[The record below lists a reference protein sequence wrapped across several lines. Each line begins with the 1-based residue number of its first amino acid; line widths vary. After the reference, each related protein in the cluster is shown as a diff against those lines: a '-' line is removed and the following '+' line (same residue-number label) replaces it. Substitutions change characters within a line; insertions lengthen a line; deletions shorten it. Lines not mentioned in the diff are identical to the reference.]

1 MQVVKSARRMR
12 FAVGL
17 ALLSVALGGTAA
29 HGQVEPSAYR
39 GSDTLWVGADA
50 AYVNASFPYQSG
62 QHLAGAGAFA
72 DFNINVRL
80 AVEVSA
86 SFFHFGGL
94 ESETESSYLAG
105 PRYRF
110 GRHGRFQPYAQG
122 LFGVGKIHYPFSIGD
137 AHYFAV
143 APGGG
148 ANYRLN
154 SRWQVRAEYE
164 YQFWMNSPGYSN
176 EPEHQLRPNGVHVG
190 IAFQPF
196 VH

>member
-1 MQVVKSARRMR
+1 MRVVKWGREIRIVAS
-12 FAVGL
+12 L
-17 ALLSVALGGTAA
+17 ALLSAALGGTAA
-29 HGQVEPSAYR
+29 RAQVEPSAYR

-62 QHLAGAGAFA
+62 QHLAGVGGFA

-80 AVEVSA
+80 AIEASA
-86 SFFHFGGL
+86 HFLEFGGF

-110 GRHGRFQPYAQG
+110 GRYGRFQPYAQG

-137 AHYFAV
+137 AHYFDI
-143 APGGG
+143 APGAGV
-148 ANYRLN
+148 NYRLS

-164 YQFWMNSPGYSN
+164 YQLWMNSPGYAN
-176 EPEHQLRPNGVHVG
+176 EPDHQLRPNGVHIG
-190 IAFQPF
+190 IAFRPF
-196 VH
+196 R